1 MIETMAEFMAQVPW
15 AVTTASFNIVGSHD
29 TGRIR
34 WRVGDEGRAIAALGL
49 AHTLPGVPMVYYG
62 DEIGL
67 VGETGE
73 YGRRPF
79 PWQAEETWA
88 TGTLQAVRELGA
100 LRRDSHALRHGGLR
114 WIGATEDAVAFVR
127 ESRQGSALV
136 VAAREA
142 TGQKTVPTAL
152 LPGIESGRLAL
163 GSGIRVEGNQV
174 VMEAERGGIAVW
186 VW

>member
-1 MIETMAEFMAQVPW
+1 M
-15 AVTTASFNIVGSHD
+15 
-29 TGRIR
+29 
-34 WRVGDEGRAIAALGL
+34 GDEDRAIAALNL